1 MGLALAAKPLV
12 RLLGPVTNATS
23 ANAFYAEQM
32 NIIALDNVL
41 QDLGVQPTS
50 DYRDQHIPA
59 RRYIIK
65 YLTA

>member
-1 MGLALAAKPLV
+1 MGLALAAKPLE

-23 ANAFYAEQM
+23 VNAFYAEQM

-41 QDLGVQPTS
+41 QDLGAQPAC
-50 DYRDQHIPA
+50 DDRDHRIPA
-59 RRYIIK
+59 RRCIIK